1 MNRIGPMD
9 PCPCGSGKRH
19 GRCCGAASMVISTP
33 QERQQRQRPLGHYV
47 GAVTL
52 CKECGR
58 EKLAR
63 PGQALVIFCSTSC
76 FESYPRGACAQMPM
90 GDLVRLV
97 AQRRTPEQAHK
108 LKTRADLEREAI
120 AILLAEEGDF
130 LDVNPQPDPNGSY
143 VSCLI
148 GTRRWA
154 DRQPYPKDL
163 IEPEGEAPP
172 PMALGAWRAYVLSKG
187 GGAGH
192 LGKRALPF
200 EVAQKLARDVVREL
214 PAPALAAFAGHL
226 GTGPIAEGTIRALG
240 VPAAIKAYALTYPEA
255 APRVL
260 GKGDDEG

>member
-1 MNRIGPMD
+1 
-9 PCPCGSGKRH
+9 
-19 GRCCGAASMVISTP
+19 MVISTP
-33 QERQQRQRPLGHYV
+33 QQRQEHRSRPLGEYI
-47 GAVTL
+47 GARTL
-52 CKECGR
+52 CKDCGR

-63 PGQALVIFCSTSC
+63 PGQALVIFCSTAC
-76 FESYPRGACAQMPM
+76 FENYPKGACAQMPM
-90 GDLVRLV
+90 GDLVRLI

-108 LKTRADLEREAI
+108 LRTRADLQAEAI

-130 LDVNPQPDPNGSY
+130 LDVNPQPDPDGSY
-143 VSCLI
+143 VSCLV

-163 IEPEGEAPP
+163 IEPEGAAPP

-187 GGAGH
+187 GGTGH
-192 LGKRALPF
+192 VGKRSLPF

-226 GTGPIAEGTIRALG
+226 GTGPIAEATVRALG
-240 VPAAIKAYALTYPEA
+240 VPAAIKAYALTYPES

-260 GKGDDEG
+260 GEGDEGDEGDGMY